1 MLWILVSLLGL
12 YMMARASI
20 SWKNLDKAPH
30 RATVEARASCTEQML
45 SVHFSE
51 EHYMFLLASKLQA
64 RVSNADELHFSGQAI
79 DTEARSTPNED
90 VDKQSAAQNCWKMPI
105 WRSE

>member
-1 MLWILVSLLGL
+1 MAVASSSAELVAAGLTSEYGMLWILVSLLGL

-79 DTEARSTPNED
+79 
-90 VDKQSAAQNCWKMPI
+90 
-105 WRSE
+105 